1 VIVLDI
7 AWGLV
12 TGLAGWLPS
21 WLIGRGRR
29 WAAACDA
36 LALFGALFVY
46 WEVIDPHPPR
56 FTSRVL
62 AFTVAALVAGACG
75 YLLRLRRSGDLAS
88 AR

>member
-7 AWGLV
+7 VWGLV
-12 TGLAGWLPS
+12 TGLAAWLPS

-29 WAAACDA
+29 WAAALDV
-36 LALFGALFVY
+36 LAVFAALFVY

-62 AFTVAALVAGACG
+62 AFMVAALVAVGCG
-75 YLLRLRRSGDLAS
+75 YVLRRRQSGYVAS
-88 AR
+88 TR